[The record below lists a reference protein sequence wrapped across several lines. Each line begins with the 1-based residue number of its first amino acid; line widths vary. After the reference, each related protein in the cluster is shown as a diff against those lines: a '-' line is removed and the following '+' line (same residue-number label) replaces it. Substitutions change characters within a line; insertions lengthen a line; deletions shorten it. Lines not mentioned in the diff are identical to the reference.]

1 VIQWSSDPVT
11 ERTAVRTYR
20 DLKAWQKGFELCAD
34 VYCATRKFP
43 KSELYGLTAQIQRA
57 AVSIPSNIAE
67 GFGRRTTADFLR
79 SLYIAYGSIC
89 ELQTQVLLAIR
100 LDYLPV
106 TGADSLLQS
115 IGDTERLTKALI
127 KALEKKLSSNSCT

>member
-1 VIQWSSDPVT
+1 MT
-11 ERTAVRTYR
+11 ELKHRTVRTYR
-20 DLKAWQKGFELCAD
+20 DLTAWQKAFDVCAD
-34 VYCATRKFP
+34 VYRVSKRFP
-43 KSELYGLTAQIQRA
+43 RSEVYGLAAQMQRA

-89 ELQTQVLLAIR
+89 EVQTQALLAIE
-100 LDYLPV
+100 LCYLQDKEAGP
-106 TGADSLLQS
+106 LLQS

-127 KALEKKLSSNSCT
+127 RALERKLSPDSST

>member
-1 VIQWSSDPVT
+1 MAD
-11 ERTAVRTYR
+11 RTQVRTYQ
-20 DLKAWQKGFELCAD
+20 DLTAWQKAFDLCAD
-34 VYCATRKFP
+34 VYHATKRFP
-43 KSELYGLTAQIQRA
+43 RSEVYGLAGQMQRA

-89 ELQTQVLLAIR
+89 EVQTQALLAIK
-100 LDYLPV
+100 LCYLPDQEA
-106 TGADSLLQS
+106 GRLLQS

-127 KALEKKLSSNSCT
+127 KALEKKLSSDSCT

>member
-1 VIQWSSDPVT
+1 MAD
-11 ERTAVRTYR
+11 RTQVRTYR
-20 DLKAWQKGFELCAD
+20 DLTAWQKAFDLCVD
-34 VYCATRKFP
+34 IYRATRRFP
-43 KSELYGLTAQIQRA
+43 RSEVYGLAAQMQRA

-89 ELQTQVLLAIR
+89 ELQTQVLLATK
-100 LDYLPV
+100 LCYLSDKESAP
-106 TGADSLLQS
+106 LLQS

-127 KALEKKLSSNSCT
+127 RALERKLSSASGTGPHDH

>member
-1 VIQWSSDPVT
+1 VTQWSSDPVT
-11 ERTAVRTYR
+11 EKKRVRTYQ
-20 DLKAWQKGFELCAD
+20 DLTAWQKAFDLCLD
-34 VYCATRKFP
+34 VYRATKSFP
-43 KSELYGLTAQIQRA
+43 RAEAYGLSAQVQRA

-89 ELQTQVLLAIR
+89 EVQTQALLAIK
-100 LDYLPV
+100 LCYLPDQEA
-106 TGADSLLQS
+106 GRLLQS

-127 KALEKKLSSNSCT
+127 RALERKLSSASDT